1 MEIKSLYFVLFLPAV
16 AFIYYLIPQRFKWVV
31 LFLSSLFFVALNSTT
46 SLIVLLTVI
55 ITNYTY
61 AQQIVKIRSNNKRQY
76 YLWSTT
82 FFNLIVLG
90 LFKYYN
96 AINRGSNFFTELL
109 QIENPIPHIEWLLPL
124 GISYY
129 IFQAIGYNIEVYR
142 ETEKPETHFGH
153 FAVYLSFFPKL
164 IAGPIEK
171 SIDFLPQLKKE
182 ITLKYQNISDGGRLI
197 LWGAF
202 KKMVVAEYIHEFI
215 QPIFDN
221 SAEYS
226 GFPLIFA
233 FLLYT
238 VEIYADFSGYT
249 DIALGSA
256 RLFGIKLT
264 LNFMQPFFA
273 TSLTDFWRRWHIS
286 LSTWVNNYIFT
297 PLSMWISITFN
308 FKKWGII
315 FSVFFSFLLL
325 GIWHGSNLTFAF
337 FGGIQG
343 AVLGYEIL
351 TQKMRKKLALNIPKI
366 PYKIMSIALTLLVF
380 AFSCIF
386 FKANGMNEVQL
397 WISQIIQLNTNLTF
411 FGNPQFIYTF
421 IGIILFILVDH
432 QLFKNGFDI
441 WCQSQ
446 HIVIRWSIYMLL
458 IFAIITLS
466 GVNTYPFIYS
476 NF

>member
-1 MEIKSLYFVLFLPAV
+1 V
-16 AFIYYLIPQRFKWVV
+16 AFNSATSFVV
-31 LFLSSLFFVALNSTT
+31 LLS
-46 SLIVLLTVI
+46 VI
-55 ITNYTY
+55 IVNYIS
-61 AQQIVKIRSNNKRQY
+61 AQQINKKENNSIRQY
-76 YLWSTT
+76 YLWITILI
-82 FFNLIVLG
+82 NLIILG

-96 AINRGSNFFTELL
+96 AINRGSNFISDLL

-129 IFQAIGYNIEVYR
+129 VFQAISYNIEVYR
-142 ETEKPETHFGH
+142 ETEAPEKHFGH
-153 FAVYLSFFPKL
+153 FAAYLSFFPKM

-171 SIDFLPQLKKE
+171 SIDFLPQLKE
-182 ITLKYQNISDGGRLI
+182 TITLKYQNISDGGRLI

-202 KKMVVAEYIHEFI
+202 KKIVVAAHINEFI
-215 QPIFDN
+215 QPIFD
-221 SAEYS
+221 SPTEHS
-226 GFPLIFA
+226 GIPLIIA
-233 FLLYT
+233 LLFYT

-256 RLFGIKLT
+256 RLFGIKLS

-297 PLSMWISITFN
+297 PLSIWISITFN

-325 GIWHGSNLTFAF
+325 GMWHGSDLNFAL
-337 FGGIQG
+337 FGGVQG
-343 AVLGYEIL
+343 LILGYEIL
-351 TQKMRKKLALNIPKI
+351 TIKTRKKLSTTIPKNLYRPI
-366 PYKIMSIALTLLVF
+366 SIAFTLLAF

-386 FKANGMNEVQL
+386 FKADGINEAQL
-397 WISQIIQLNTNLTF
+397 WIAEMSQLNNFSFFANL
-411 FGNPQFIYTF
+411 QFIYLALGIVVF
-421 IGIILFILVDH
+421 IAIDH
-432 QLFKNGFDI
+432 VAFQKGFEL
-441 WCQSQ
+441 WCSTQ
-446 HIVIRWSIYMLL
+446 HIVVRWSIYLLL